1 MESMDENDRQETDST
16 SDTIEEKEEFGFEE
30 MVSLYDESM
39 RHLSE
44 GQIVTGRV
52 IAITQNHV
60 VVDVGYKSE
69 GLVPIAEFFDFE
81 GKVSVEVGDEVEVLL
96 ERTEDAEGHVLLSKQ
111 KAERMKVWADIEKSY
126 KAGDIIRGRVIDRIK
141 GGLAIDV
148 GIRAFL
154 PGSLV
159 DIKPVKNLESLR
171 GEELEFKVISM
182 DRRRNNVVLSRK
194 AVLEKEFAAKKVET
208 LTKLEE
214 GVILD
219 GVVKN
224 ITDYGVFVDLG
235 GIDGLLH
242 ITDIS
247 WGRVNHPSEHFAI
260 GDDAEVVVLKFDP
273 ETERV
278 SLGYKQRSED
288 PWSLVDKK
296 YPLGSKVRGKVVSL
310 VDYGAFVE
318 LEEGVEGLIHVSEMS
333 WTKKVVNPA
342 KILEA
347 GDEIEAIVSELDLA
361 QRRISLS
368 LRQAERNPWEELAIS
383 QPTGSVIEGKVRNL
397 TEFGAFVQ
405 ITDEIDGL
413 IHVSDMSWT
422 KRVKHPGD
430 VLTKGDD
437 VRARITNIDVENQRV
452 SLSIKEF
459 LPNEWDSFVEEN
471 TVGDT
476 VTGRVVNVT
485 DFGLFV
491 DIYDGLE
498 GLAHVSEIESGA
510 SSLED
515 QYSVG
520 EWVSARILRIE
531 EDDKKVGLTM
541 RGVPQ
546 PTAEEITEL
555 ERADA
560 EAESEEPAAQEK
572 LGDAEAEEV
581 EETSEVEAEV
591 EAESEEP
598 AAQEKLA
605 DAEAE
610 EVEETSEVEAEVEA
624 ESEEPAAQ
632 EALADAEAEEVEET
646 PEEEAEVEAEAEASP
661 AEGEAESKVG
671 VADAVETVEDEAA
684 GESTEEP
691 VAETAAEIEPA
702 EEGEEIDQKVAADED
717 SVEEADTSPE
727 KVKAV
732 TSEEDSEAK
741 ESESATGE
749 ESAEDKVKEV
759 VD

>member
-1 MESMDENDRQETDST
+1 MESMDENDRQETDNT
-16 SDTIEEKEEFGFEE
+16 SEKIDEKEDFGYEE

-52 IAITQNHV
+52 IAINPNHV

-69 GLVPIAEFFDFE
+69 GLIPVAEFIDFE
-81 GKVSVEVGDEVEVLL
+81 GNLSVEVGDDVEVLL

-111 KAERMKVWADIEKSY
+111 KAERMKVWSDIEKSY
-126 KAGDIIRGRVIDRIK
+126 KAGDIIHGRVIDRIK
-141 GGLAIDV
+141 GGLTVDV

-171 GEELEFKVISM
+171 GQELEFKVISM

-194 AVLEKEFAAKKVET
+194 AVLEKEFAAKKAET
-208 LTKLEE
+208 LTLLEE

-260 GDDAEVVVLKFDP
+260 GDEVKVVVLKFDP

-278 SLGYKQRSED
+278 SLGYKQRTED

-310 VDYGAFVE
+310 VDYGAFIE

-342 KILEA
+342 KILEV
-347 GDEIEAIVSELDLA
+347 GDEVEAIVSELDLP

-383 QPTGSVIEGKVRNL
+383 HPVGSVIEGKVRNL

-430 VLTKGDD
+430 VLNKGDD
-437 VRARITNIDVENQRV
+437 LRARITNIDVENQRV

-459 LPNEWDSFVEEN
+459 LPNEWDSFVAESQ
-471 TVGDT
+471 VGDT

-491 DIYDGLE
+491 DIYEGLE

-531 EDDKKVGLTM
+531 EEDKKVGLTM

-546 PTAEEITEL
+546 PTADEIAEL
-555 ERADA
+555 EAAHAEAEAKELAAEEEVVSAETGDVGESREELETAEAETVEADEAEEVAEAEA
-560 EAESEEPAAQEK
+560 EAESEPE
-572 LGDAEAEEV
+572 AEAEPV
-581 EETSEVEAEV
+581 
-591 EAESEEP
+591 
-598 AAQEKLA
+598 
-605 DAEAE
+605 
-610 EVEETSEVEAEVEA
+610 
-624 ESEEPAAQ
+624 
-632 EALADAEAEEVEET
+632 
-646 PEEEAEVEAEAEASP
+646 AEVEAEAEAESEP
-661 AEGEAESKVG
+661 EAE
-671 VADAVETVEDEAA
+671 A
-684 GESTEEP
+684 EP
-691 VAETAAEIEPA
+691 VAEAEAEAESEPEAEAEPDAEVEAAEEQEVEAAETSTEPEPVAEEPA
-702 EEGEEIDQKVAADED
+702 EADAEE
-717 SVEEADTSPE
+717 STPEEPTKE
-727 KVKAV
+727 KV
-732 TSEEDSEAK
+732 D
-741 ESESATGE
+741 
-749 ESAEDKVKEV
+749 
-759 VD
+759 

>member
-16 SDTIEEKEEFGFEE
+16 SEKIDEKEDFGYEE

-52 IAITQNHV
+52 ITINPNHV

-69 GLVPIAEFFDFE
+69 GLIPIAEFVDYE
-81 GKVSVEVGDEVEVLL
+81 GNLSVEIGDDVEVLL

-111 KAERMKVWADIEKSY
+111 KAERMMVWSDIEKSY

-141 GGLAIDV
+141 GGLTVDV

-171 GEELEFKVISM
+171 GQELEFKVISM

-194 AVLEKEFAAKKVET
+194 AVLEKEFAAKKAET
-208 LTKLEE
+208 LTLLEE
-214 GVILD
+214 GVILE

-260 GDDAEVVVLKFDP
+260 GDEAEVVVLKFDP
-273 ETERV
+273 DTERV

-342 KILEA
+342 KILEV
-347 GDEIEAIVSELDLA
+347 GDEVEAIVSELDLP

-383 QPTGSVIEGKVRNL
+383 HPVGSVIEGKVRNL

-422 KRVKHPGD
+422 KRIKHPGD
-430 VLTKGDD
+430 VLNKGDD
-437 VRARITNIDVENQRV
+437 LRARITNIDVENQRV

-459 LPNEWDSFVEEN
+459 LPNEWDSFVEES

-491 DIYDGLE
+491 DIYEGLE
-498 GLAHVSEIESGA
+498 GLAHVSEIESGT

-531 EDDKKVGLTM
+531 QEDKKVGLTM

-546 PTAEEITEL
+546 PTADEIAEL
-555 ERADA
+555 EAAHAEEEAEELAAGEELSAVETEDSDEASDEEVDVEAELTEAEGESEAVA
-560 EAESEEPAAQEK
+560 EAEATVVEEVAEVADE
-572 LGDAEAEEV
+572 EAELN
-581 EETSEVEAEV
+581 AEV
-591 EAESEEP
+591 EAE
-598 AAQEKLA
+598 AT
-605 DAEAE
+605 D
-610 EVEETSEVEAEVEA
+610 
-624 ESEEPAAQ
+624 ESAKEQ
-632 EALADAEAEEVEET
+632 S
-646 PEEEAEVEAEAEASP
+646 EAEVEAEAT
-661 AEGEAESKVG
+661 
-671 VADAVETVEDEAA
+671 D
-684 GESTEEP
+684 
-691 VAETAAEIEPA
+691 EPA
-702 EEGEEIDQKVAADED
+702 EEQSEAEVVEVEEETLEETEA
-717 SVEEADTSPE
+717 VEEAKEPE
-727 KVKAV
+727 AAEIDSS
-732 TSEEDSEAK
+732 TEETEEELDAEKAK
-741 ESESATGE
+741 ET
-749 ESAEDKVKEV
+749 